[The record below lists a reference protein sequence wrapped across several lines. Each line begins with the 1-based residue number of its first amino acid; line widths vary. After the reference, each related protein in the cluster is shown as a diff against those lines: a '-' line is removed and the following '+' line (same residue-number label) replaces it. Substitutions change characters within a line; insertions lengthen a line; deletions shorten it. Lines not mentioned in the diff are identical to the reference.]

1 MALLLRRKERDG
13 LREQRRI
20 LSVRRDERM
29 VRRHSG
35 VLDDLRLWT
44 DAYPP
49 REAAEGVEFVY
60 EGLSSLGNVGIVG
73 LYATIMVSLGAMIRN
88 VIPTAW
94 SIVYVTLSDPL
105 PLLQLIDVME
115 VCRKTNYP

>member
-49 REAAEGVEFVY
+49 REAAERVEFVY

>member
-1 MALLLRRKERDG
+1 M
-13 LREQRRI
+13 
-20 LSVRRDERM
+20 
-29 VRRHSG
+29 
-35 VLDDLRLWT
+35 
-44 DAYPP
+44 
-49 REAAEGVEFVY
+49 Y

>member
-1 MALLLRRKERDG
+1 MNGPTPFSSSGPFPITGSRVSRRGVRLR
-13 LREQRRI
+13 
-20 LSVRRDERM
+20 
-29 VRRHSG
+29 
-35 VLDDLRLWT
+35 
-44 DAYPP
+44 
-49 REAAEGVEFVY
+49 VEFVY

-73 LYATIMVSLGAMIRN
+73 LYATIMVSLGAMIKN

-115 VCRKTNYP
+115 VCRMMNYP